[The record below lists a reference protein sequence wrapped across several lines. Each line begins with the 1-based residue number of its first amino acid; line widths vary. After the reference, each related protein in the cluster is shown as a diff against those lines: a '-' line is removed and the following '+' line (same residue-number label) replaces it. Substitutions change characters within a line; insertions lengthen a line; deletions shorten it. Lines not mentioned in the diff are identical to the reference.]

1 MFYDKFASLCK
12 EKGVSVS
19 RGALEAGI
27 SKSLVTKWKNH
38 QTEIP
43 STDVLSKLSR
53 YFGIPV
59 SALLG
64 EKTALPA
71 EESPAIDRT
80 ELKYALFR
88 GREHITDAM
97 LDEVLSF
104 AEYIAQREDLK
115 KL

>member
-1 MFYDKFASLCK
+1 MFYDKFAALCK

-27 SKSLVTKWKNH
+27 SKSLVTKWKSH
-38 QTEIP
+38 RTEIP
-43 STDVLSKLSR
+43 SSDVLTKISR

-59 SALLG
+59 SELLG
-64 EKTALPA
+64 EDGKQQPEPA
-71 EESPAIDRT
+71 GFDRS
-80 ELKYALFR
+80 ELKYALFK

-104 AEYIAQREDLK
+104 AEYIAQREANK
-115 KL
+115 TP

>member
-12 EKGVSVS
+12 DKGVSVS
-19 RGALEAGI
+19 RGAMEAGI
-27 SKSLVTKWKNH
+27 SKSLVTKWKNN

-43 STDVLSKLSR
+43 STDVLSKISR

-59 SALLG
+59 SELLG
-64 EKTALPA
+64 EEKKQPA
-71 EESPAIDRT
+71 ETSAIDRT
-80 ELKYALFR
+80 ELKFALFK

-104 AEYIAQREDLK
+104 AEYIAQRESHK
-115 KL
+115 KP

>member
-12 EKGVSVS
+12 SKGVSVS

-43 STDVLSKLSR
+43 STDVLSKISR

-59 SALLG
+59 SELLG
-64 EKTALPA
+64 EEKAQSPEPA
-71 EESPAIDRT
+71 DFDRDG
-80 ELKYALFR
+80 LKYALFK
-88 GREHITDAM
+88 GREHVTDAM
-97 LDEVLSF
+97 LEEVLSF
-104 AEYIAQREDLK
+104 AEYIAQREANK
-115 KL
+115 KP